1 MAIRGTQR
9 QSEYLC
15 PSKTPAMREAIS
27 GHQRHSEAIRVPLSF
42 EDACERRKLSL
53 LSSSLEQRVRL
64 VLCLAT
70 HLMREA
76 IRCNQASSVVLT
88 LATHLM
94 REAIRCNRAS
104 SVALTLASK
113 A

>member
-1 MAIRGTQR
+1 MHSDGNRPP
-9 QSEYLC
+9 EYLC

-94 REAIRCNRAS
+94 SEAIRCNRAS